1 MIFTRDYDKIRKEL
15 MRKAINDRMIIT
27 SRDVALRMY
36 VRSGPVFPI
45 TVVNPHEWLTSGTIY
60 TRITRAMEWLYDADI
75 AFKKGK
81 EPLISMEQY
90 INHDNKLDFSVSDNL
105 TISVDSASIVGVD
118 SSNVASSTGYSF
130 TLNNPTIT
138 KDILDKLTTKTN
150 DIVATW
156 KTNCDDAEDVINR
169 ELFTFK
175 KLNTQEAP
183 IRPLR
188 YWQTDNGCLTVEWTD
203 HTKTTVTP
211 SDPEHADVFSG
222 ICIAYTKKMF
232 GSTTAIM
239 RSIEQA
245 KWLTDMPKRRK
256 EMTRKYIKENRE
268 RQHKRE
274 AERHEQAIQ
283 RRVENI
289 KIEQEAQKRI
299 AEEKEASNNA

>member
-1 MIFTRDYDKIRKEL
+1 MY
-15 MRKAINDRMIIT
+15 INYMDDMII
-27 SRDVALRMY
+27 SKCIDIA
-36 VRSGPVFPI
+36 RSKG
-45 TVVNPHEWLTSGTIY
+45 TLTSHDIAEELGLAREPSNNPVIIDMSRHPTPGLMYQAIY
-60 TRITRAMEWLYDADI
+60 KSMEWLRNYNR
-75 AFKKGK
+75 AFKKG
-81 EPLISMEQY
+81 EPTMLVT
-90 INHDNKLDFSVSDNL
+90 NNFTL
-105 TISVDSASIVGVD
+105 TIDS
-118 SSNVASSTGYSF
+118 
-130 TLNNPTIT
+130 PTIT
-138 KDILDKLTTKTN
+138 KDILDKLTIKTD
-150 DIVATW
+150 DIIKRW
-156 KTNCDDAEDVINR
+156 EMNCDGTEDVINT

-175 KLNTQEAP
+175 KMGVP

-188 YWQTDNGCLTVEWTD
+188 YWQTDNGCITVEWTD

-245 KWLTDMPKRRK
+245 KWLTDAPKRRK
-256 EMTRKYIKENRE
+256 ETERKYIKECHE
-268 RQHKRE
+268 RKRKRE